1 MFSVKPG
8 IKYLIIHGLN
18 KGQKIILFKKLKNE
32 NINLKEHYGQ
42 QVHGERNFFF
52 TSKNSNLRK
61 LRLKQRIFI

>member
-42 QVHGERNFFF
+42 KFMEREISFLHPR
-52 TSKNSNLRK
+52 T
-61 LRLKQRIFI
+61 QI